1 MLDSWVDEVHGSARG
16 LYSLFL
22 FHLPSLGSS
31 DRSHNG
37 NALKFAPDFNA
48 YWCFS
53 EGSLES
59 WKLKTEGDSY
69 IKKYFYCPPTYLLIG
84 FPKCGSSS
92 LFRWLSVSAGVRL
105 YANGQKKEAHFFHQL
120 PSIAHKTYSN
130 YLYHFPP
137 LTEEEYVNDRN
148 NIAIGD
154 HTPGYIWRI
163 PYRCRRSPSHFGC
176 AGLDF
181 PSNIS
186 ITSTVLNVKHL
197 LPTST
202 KLLVI
207 LRDPVERSYSHYWHW
222 SAPCRM
228 EQPRRTPE
236 CFHNLVVE
244 QIEEISTCEKYAGF
258 KCACK

>member
-1 MLDSWVDEVHGSARG
+1 MIFQIRMKNIFIHSILLWVIIGIRFVWFDYMQDNNQFLVSSESAEMLHNATSP
-16 LYSLFL
+16 
-22 FHLPSLGSS
+22 PSSTPSS
-31 DRSHNG
+31 CIITHSR
-37 NALKFAPDFNA
+37 
-48 YWCFS
+48 
-53 EGSLES
+53 
-59 WKLKTEGDSY
+59 T
-69 IKKYFYCPPTYLLIG
+69 KKYFYCPPTYLLIG

-105 YANGQKKEAHFFHQL
+105 YANGQRKEAHFFNQL

-130 YLYHFPP
+130 YIYHFPP
-137 LTEEEYVNDRN
+137 LTEEEYVNERN

-163 PYRCRRSPSHFGC
+163 PYRCRRNPSHFGC

-181 PSNIS
+181 SSNIS
-186 ITSTVLNVKHL
+186 ISSTVLNVKHL

-228 EQPRRTPE
+228 EQPRRTPQ

-244 QIEEISTCEKYAGF
+244 QIEELSTCEKNAGF